1 MQTANVRA
9 EQREQQNKQI
19 YRTVTYTSKVEVD
32 ENQMRSVNKKITGDK
47 NQVRED
53 EKFIK
58 MDIKR

>member
-9 EQREQQNKQI
+9 EQREQQNKKI
-19 YRTVTYTSKVEVD
+19 DHTVTYTSKVEVD
-32 ENQMRSVNKKITGDK
+32 ENQMKNVNKKITRDK

-58 MDIKR
+58 M